1 MGFVERLPSITSN
14 GAAVSPM
21 MGGDSRFS
29 VRTLCWLSVASFLQS
44 SHPYRNAFMQ
54 SGIHWMRTMTTQN
67 LQNLIAAGADLLD
80 DKAAAAILDVS
91 PGTLSVWRSTGRY
104 ALPVLKIG
112 RKVRYRRA
120 DLDAWLAARVRESGA
135 TA

>member
-1 MGFVERLPSITSN
+1 MTS
-14 GAAVSPM
+14 
-21 MGGDSRFS
+21 
-29 VRTLCWLSVASFLQS
+29 
-44 SHPYRNAFMQ
+44 
-54 SGIHWMRTMTTQN
+54 QN

-80 DKAAAAILDVS
+80 DKAAAAMLDVS

-104 ALPVLKIG
+104 ALPFLKIG

-120 DLDAWLAARVRESGA
+120 DIDAWLAARYRETGA

>member
-1 MGFVERLPSITSN
+1 
-14 GAAVSPM
+14 
-21 MGGDSRFS
+21 
-29 VRTLCWLSVASFLQS
+29 
-44 SHPYRNAFMQ
+44 MQ
-54 SGIHWMRTMTTQN
+54 SGVHWMRTMTTQN

-104 ALPVLKIG
+104 SLPFLKIG

-120 DLDAWLAARVRESGA
+120 DLDAWLVKRVRESGA

>member
-1 MGFVERLPSITSN
+1 
-14 GAAVSPM
+14 
-21 MGGDSRFS
+21 
-29 VRTLCWLSVASFLQS
+29 
-44 SHPYRNAFMQ
+44 
-54 SGIHWMRTMTTQN
+54 MRTMTTQN

-80 DKAAAAILDVS
+80 DKAAAAMLDVS

-104 ALPVLKIG
+104 ALPFLKIG

-120 DLDAWLAARVRESGA
+120 DLDAWLATRVRETGA

>member
-1 MGFVERLPSITSN
+1 
-14 GAAVSPM
+14 
-21 MGGDSRFS
+21 
-29 VRTLCWLSVASFLQS
+29 
-44 SHPYRNAFMQ
+44 
-54 SGIHWMRTMTTQN
+54 MTTSN

-80 DKAAAAILDVS
+80 DHAAAAMLTVS

-104 ALPVLKIG
+104 NLPFVKVG

-120 DLDAWLAARVRESGA
+120 DLEAWLASRVRETGA